1 MLQLQNITKTYKTK
15 AGTVNALDGI
25 SLTFPETGLV
35 FITGKSGCGKTT
47 LLNVIGGLDGIDG
60 GEIFIQDKKFSAF
73 SAAEYDSY
81 RNTFIGFIFQEYN
94 LLPEYTVEK
103 NIKMA
108 MELQGRKADEEEFET
123 LLKDVE
129 IEKLRNRKPAELS
142 GGQRQ
147 RVAIARALV
156 KQPRIIMADEPTGAL
171 DSGTG
176 IQVLDTLKK
185 LSKKTLIIIVS
196 HDQEFAEKYAD
207 RIIHLE
213 DGHVVQDVTFSDKEV
228 DVNVCQQGDNFIVR
242 EGADLSE
249 DEKNALAKA
258 IKERKNIEI
267 IEKPSFRDKELTGE
281 VKLCADKP
289 VSLRKSKM
297 KLKSEAFLG
306 LKSLTVKPIRLI
318 ITILIAALAFGVF
331 GVFDTI
337 ANFSTSKILK
347 NQLKVA
353 PSNTVVATADYL
365 IPDETE
371 DGYVVK
377 VSQDFVDELQS
388 KTEGKVK
395 GIFDLR
401 DNRAGAKLMP
411 LDISEAKSTTV
422 SVGKQYYTKTANGF
436 IEFDVNTEISENG
449 DFKDFDYKLIE
460 GRYPTPVNENGEFPR
475 ESLYEVAIS
484 SYVADSLIHYL
495 RNRPLNGKVIEKAK
509 DLLDAY
515 ITVNAKQYKVVGII
529 DCGEVPAKYDVL
541 KTLTLS
547 NDYTALIDDFEAYI
561 DSGAHKCV
569 FVAQGF
575 LQAMR
580 AEDAAT
586 DIYFGGDVEWR
597 LATINGVST
606 SASKYFYNVE
616 GYGQENVLL
625 FNCEYPENGKITLAD
640 NEVLIHPNNLKK
652 LFNAKISSLQP
663 TSLAT
668 EVRNKID
675 GLQTGTMEDNRNT
688 LNEIFDVLGVN
699 LSTDSFDFVLSRRLL
714 TETRA
719 ERTNVKIVG
728 VYFGV
733 DLEDT
738 PLPTTYR
745 LMVNSNLLSKL
756 KVFNQQGDYDK
767 VLFSPRSV
775 REGKNTIVNYMLSE
789 SGLGLTWYN
798 NSALTVIRTN
808 EMMIQQVSE
817 LFLYAAIALSLFA
830 VFMLYS
836 YMSTSIAS
844 KKQSVGILR
853 ALGAGGKNILRVF
866 LIESLIVTVING
878 LLANVLAWVG
888 CMLVNVYTVKVMNIS
903 VHFALFGVHQVLII
917 SAVCLLT
924 ALASSLLPIIK
935 ISKKKP
941 VELIRRT

>member
-1 MLQLQNITKTYKTK
+1 MLQLQNVTKTYKTK
-15 AGTVNALDGI
+15 AGTVDALNGI

-60 GEIFIQDKKFSAF
+60 GEILIQDKKFSEF

-108 MELQGRKADEEEFET
+108 MELQGRKVDDQDFQK
-123 LLKDVE
+123 LLEDVE
-129 IEKLRNRKPAELS
+129 IKDLKNRKPSELS

-176 IQVLDTLKK
+176 VQVLDTLKK
-185 LSKKTLIIIVS
+185 LSKNTLIIIVS

-213 DGHVVQDVTFSDKEV
+213 DGHVVQDVTFNDKEV
-228 DVNVCQQGDNFIVR
+228 AANVCQQGDNFIVR

-267 IEKPSFRDKELTGE
+267 IEKPSFRDKKLTGE
-281 VKLCADKP
+281 VKLCVDEP

-347 NQLKVA
+347 NQLNIA

-365 IPDETE
+365 IPGETE
-371 DGYVVK
+371 DGCVVK

-388 KTEGKVK
+388 RTKGKVK

-401 DNRAGAKLMP
+401 DNRAGAALRP

-422 SVGKQYYTKTANGF
+422 SVGQQYYTKTANGF

-460 GRYPTPVNENGEFPR
+460 GRYPTPVYENGEFHR

-484 SYVADSLIHYL
+484 SYVADSIIHYL
-495 RNRPLNGKVIEKAK
+495 RGRELNGKAIKEPK

-515 ITVNAKQYKVVGII
+515 ITVNAEQYKVVGII
-529 DCGEVPAKYDVL
+529 DCGGVPAKYDVL

-547 NDYTALIDDFEAYI
+547 NDYTALIDDFKAYI

-580 AEDAAT
+580 AEDAAA
-586 DIYFGGDVEWR
+586 DIYYGGDVEWR
-597 LATINGVST
+597 LASLGGVST

-640 NEVLIHPNNLKK
+640 DEVLIHPNNLKK
-652 LFNAKISSLQP
+652 LFNAQLSNLKP

-668 EVRNKID
+668 EVRHKID
-675 GLQTGTMEDNRNT
+675 SLQTGTMEDNRNT
-688 LNEIFDVLGVN
+688 LNEIFDDLDVN
-699 LSTDSFDFVLSRRLL
+699 LSTDSFDFVLSRRPLS
-714 TETRA
+714 ESSS
-719 ERTNVKIVG
+719 EKTNVKIVG
-728 VYFGV
+728 VYFGL

-745 LMVNSNLLSKL
+745 LMVNSNLLRKV
-756 KVFNQQGDYDK
+756 KVFTQQGEYDK

-775 REGKNTIVNYMLSE
+775 REGKDTIVNYMLSE
-789 SGLGLTWYN
+789 SLLGLTWYN

-808 EMMIQQVSE
+808 ETMIHQVSE
-817 LFLYAAIALSLFA
+817 LFLYATIALSLFA
-830 VFMLYS
+830 IFMLYS

-853 ALGAGGKNILRVF
+853 ALGAGGKNILRMF
-866 LIESLIVTVING
+866 LIECLIVTVING

-888 CMLVNVYTVKVMNIS
+888 CMLVNVYTVNVMNIS
-903 VHFALFGVHQVLII
+903 VHFALFGAHQVLII

-941 VELIRRT
+941 VELIRRS